1 MTRHITRIT
10 AGLAAVALTAS
21 MTACAGRP
29 STAAVVGSQR
39 ITVAEIEEAAEGL
52 PDQLKQAEPAVAH
65 PSFVLNAK
73 MRSIAAQQVATG
85 QGIANLR
92 AQTEQL
98 LAGQNISPI
107 ITSDP
112 EARELLVQTNEVQ
125 VLAEQIGAERLTEGF
140 AQIPV
145 QVNPRYGITGLEQ
158 VGVAPGAPFPQL
170 RNPSLSKPAG
180 GAM

>member
-1 MTRHITRIT
+1 MRIT

-21 MTACAGRP
+21 LTACAGRP

-39 ITVAEIEEAAEGL
+39 IAVAEIEQAAEGL
-52 PDQLKQAEPAVAH
+52 PDQLKQAEPAVTH
-65 PSFVLNAK
+65 PSFVLNAT
-73 MRSIAAQQVATG
+73 MRSIAAQQVAADH
-85 QGIANLR
+85 GITDLR
-92 AQTEQL
+92 AQTERV

-107 ITSDP
+107 ITDDP
-112 EARELLVQTNEVQ
+112 EAQELLVQTNEVQ
-125 VLAEQIGAERLTEGF
+125 VLAEQIGAERLNDGF

-145 QVNPRYGITGLEQ
+145 EVNPRYGITGLEQ

-170 RNPSLSKPAG
+170 RNPSLSKSAG